1 MYPQDELQESAACRD
16 PCASSRERK
25 LGHDMVRD
33 YEGAE
38 YEARIDTNDWEEA
51 EGAEEEGKP
60 REPRKKGNLSDRK
73 VWASLVTAA
82 RWTKSRDSS
91 VRPWPNG
98 KILPIV
104 HLHSTFYP

>member
-16 PCASSRERK
+16 PCASWRERK
-25 LGHDMVRD
+25 LGYDMVRD
-33 YEGAE
+33 YEGTE
-38 YEARIDTNDWEEA
+38 YKARIDTNDWEEA

-60 REPRKKGNLSDRK
+60 REPRKKGNSSDRK

-82 RWTKSRDSS
+82 GWTKSRDSG

-98 KILPIV
+98 KILLIV
-104 HLHSTFYP
+104 HLHSPFYP